1 MLCLQIDFDN
11 ITRVLCFQTQLYV
24 IEMPEAKAKPD
35 EAVV

>member
-1 MLCLQIDFDN
+1 MLSLQIDFDN
-11 ITRVLCFQTQLYV
+11 FARVLFFQTQLYV